1 MAGDSQRVNLSA
13 IKPEPGWAPLG
24 SDDKFRSPH
33 MQLCVEKWRT
43 PTRPGGCEWNVV
55 HRKAAAVVAPL
66 TPDGKFV
73 LVRQER
79 VPIRATIWEFPA
91 GQIDE
96 ATEHDDALI
105 RATALREL
113 REEAGRELATDGELL
128 PLGVFFSSAGFTDE
142 HAHLFL
148 ARPVLSHV
156 GGLSPD
162 EHEAITATGEFSPEE
177 LRAMIASGEIRDA
190 NTLSTFARLAALG
203 LA

>member
-1 MAGDSQRVNLSA
+1 VNSPA
-13 IKPEPGWAPLG
+13 IKPEPGWSPLG
-24 SDDKFRSPH
+24 SDEKFHSPH
-33 MQLCVEKWRT
+33 MRLCVEKWRT
-43 PTRPGGCEWNVV
+43 PTRPDGCEWNVV

-66 TPDGKFV
+66 TTDGKFV

-113 REEAGRELATDGELL
+113 REETGHELAEGGELL
-128 PLGVFFSSAGFTDE
+128 PLGFFFSSAGFTDE
-142 HAHLFL
+142 HSHLFL
-148 ARPVLSHV
+148 ARPVRPHAD
-156 GGLSPD
+156 GLSPD
-162 EHEAITATGEFSPEE
+162 EHEAITATGEFAASE

-190 NTLSTFARLAALG
+190 NTLAAFARMAALG
-203 LA
+203 LI